1 MKHWGL
7 GSGPL
12 EARVAH
18 EVHYLL
24 SSISNEGTNPI
35 DPAPILNCAI
45 SNVICS
51 SLMSTRFHHKDEKF
65 RRFMHLFDE
74 GFRLFQSLE
83 SLPSIP
89 FLRHLPPV
97 LNPQSSVLKKLKTN
111 REEMLEFV
119 SLIIQDHKESLDT
132 ASPRDLVDSYLIEM
146 LEDRAEVCGPDPERQ
161 LEQVILDI
169 FSAGVETLKTS
180 LQWAILFMIHHPEVR
195 RRVQE
200 EIGGVVAGDL
210 LPGKD
215 DMPELPY
222 TRATIR
228 EVMRRV
234 TVVPLGTTHA
244 TTRLV

>member
-24 SSISNEGTNPI
+24 SSISDEGTNPI

-65 RRFMHLFDE
+65 KRFMHLFDE

-89 FLRHLPPV
+89 FQRHLPPV

-132 ASPRDLVDSYLIEM
+132 ASPRDLLDSYLIEM

-169 FSAGVETLKTS
+169 LMMMMMMMMMMMIMMMMMMMMMMSRSSWTS
-180 LQWAILFMIHHPEVR
+180 SPQGWR
-195 RRVQE
+195 RSRQVCS
-200 EIGGVVAGDL
+200 G
-210 LPGKD
+210 PSSS
-215 DMPELPY
+215 
-222 TRATIR
+222 
-228 EVMRRV
+228 
-234 TVVPLGTTHA
+234 
-244 TTRLV
+244 